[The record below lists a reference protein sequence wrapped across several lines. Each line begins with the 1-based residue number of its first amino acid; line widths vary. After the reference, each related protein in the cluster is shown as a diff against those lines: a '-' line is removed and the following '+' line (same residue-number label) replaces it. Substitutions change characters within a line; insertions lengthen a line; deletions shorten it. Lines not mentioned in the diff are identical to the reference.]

1 MKMRFADY
9 TIYDE
14 RVRTVL
20 FRLYII
26 SKNITDIDISIIK
39 YITFRLADK
48 MDNQKPITFLLS
60 DWLELDFE
68 TDLEGMWMVQ
78 LIARVIEDIIN
89 RERMHYIGAK
99 WLSLDEFG
107 KVLNMSEVQIESY
120 IDDHT
125 LTLMIEQSSMRQKL

>member
-26 SKNITDIDISIIK
+26 SKNIKDIDISIIK
-39 YITFRLADK
+39 YIAFRLANKIND
-48 MDNQKPITFLLS
+48 QKPITFLLF
-60 DWLELDFE
+60 DWLHLDRE
-68 TDLEGMWMVQ
+68 TDVEGMWMVQ
-78 LIARVIEDIIN
+78 IIARVIEDIIK
-89 RERMHYIGAK
+89 RERISYTGNK

-107 KVLNMSEVQIESY
+107 KILNMNEEELNGYIDSY
-120 IDDHT
+120 IPSFQNNIQNI
-125 LTLMIEQSSMRQKL
+125 M